1 MRRGAGMRSDETRPR
16 IPPKKLEKPEK
27 IQPDGERQRRER
39 EEGGRERRGEK
50 QKKERGRDGGES
62 TRENFERP

>member
-1 MRRGAGMRSDETRPR
+1 MRSDETRPR

-27 IQPDGERQRRER
+27 IQPDGEREERERRE
-39 EEGGRERRGEK
+39 RERRGEK
-50 QKKERGRDGGES
+50 QKKERRMDGGES